1 MNTLREYNKL
11 RVDYLPLQKQYE
23 FIKQYWGKR
32 LVTIGVNKQD
42 KRYIRYIV
50 RIQNRATLEIIL
62 SDREHAQ
69 LIADLGGSG
78 AEVQDFYR
86 KCKTTETK
94 FYQLNGPA
102 YCELLVVLKEC

>member
-50 RIQNRATLEIIL
+50 RI
-62 SDREHAQ
+62 
-69 LIADLGGSG
+69 
-78 AEVQDFYR
+78 
-86 KCKTTETK
+86 
-94 FYQLNGPA
+94 
-102 YCELLVVLKEC
+102 

>member
-1 MNTLREYNKL
+1 MKVTM
-11 RVDYLPLQKQYE
+11 KQY
-23 FIKQYWGKR
+23 KA
-32 LVTIGVNKQD
+32 
-42 KRYIRYIV
+42 V
-50 RIQNRATLEIIL
+50 REKLEAVRKDLKYFNRATLEIIL
-62 SDREHAQ
+62 NDREQAQ

-94 FYQLNGPA
+94 FYQLNGSA

>member
-1 MNTLREYNKL
+1 MKITMEQYKAVREKL
-11 RVDYLPLQKQYE
+11 E
-23 FIKQYWGKR
+23 A
-32 LVTIGVNKQD
+32 
-42 KRYIRYIV
+42 V
-50 RIQNRATLEIIL
+50 RKDLKYFNRATLDIIL

-78 AEVQDFYR
+78 ADVQDFYR

-102 YCELLVVLKEC
+102 YCELLEILAEG

>member
-1 MNTLREYNKL
+1 MKVTT
-11 RVDYLPLQKQYE
+11 KQY
-23 FIKQYWGKR
+23 KA
-32 LVTIGVNKQD
+32 
-42 KRYIRYIV
+42 V
-50 RIQNRATLEIIL
+50 REKLEAVRKNLKYFNRATLETIL
-62 SDREHAQ
+62 SDREQAQ

-86 KCKTTETK
+86 KCKTTDTK